1 MKAVAA
7 LAAGLLAVACLPASA
22 QSLTWNLTGSAGILD
37 AGDKLI
43 FTKNNVTVTADA
55 WGYTRGSSDNALE
68 AAALGQWNVGMGVVS
83 GTEDPAGVDHQ
94 LDNEG
99 PDEWVL
105 FMFSTSV
112 QVTGVTIDPYGVYDR
127 DVTYWV
133 GNVSSNLDLTGKTY
147 ADLAALGF
155 GSEIASFSTA
165 SESARTVSI
174 TSPGGVNA
182 ILFGA
187 KRGEFTGD
195 DIDRF
200 KITAISAT
208 PLTPVPEPACAL
220 LGSLGA
226 FSLLFKRRR

>member
-7 LAAGLLAVACLPASA
+7 LAAGLLAVACLPVCA
-22 QSLTWNLTGSAGILD
+22 QSLTWNLTGSAGVLD

-43 FTKNNVTVTADA
+43 FTKSNVTVTASA
-55 WGYTRGSSDNALE
+55 WAYTYGSSDNALE
-68 AAALGQWNVGMGVVS
+68 AASLGQWNVGMGVVS
-83 GTEDPAGVDHQ
+83 GTEDPSGIDHQ

-105 FMFSTSV
+105 FMFSSNV
-112 QVTGVTIDPYGVYDR
+112 QITGVTIDPYGVYDR

-133 GNVSSNLDLTGKTY
+133 GSVSPNLNLTGKTY
-147 ADLAALGF
+147 ADLASLGF
-155 GSEIASFSTA
+155 SAETADFSTA

-174 TSPGGVNA
+174 SGSGTMNA

-187 KRGEFTGD
+187 KRGEFSGS

-200 KITAISAT
+200 KITAISGT
-208 PLTPVPEPACAL
+208 PIVAVPEPSGLL
-220 LGSLGA
+220 LGALG
-226 FSLLFKRRR
+226 LVTLFKRRR